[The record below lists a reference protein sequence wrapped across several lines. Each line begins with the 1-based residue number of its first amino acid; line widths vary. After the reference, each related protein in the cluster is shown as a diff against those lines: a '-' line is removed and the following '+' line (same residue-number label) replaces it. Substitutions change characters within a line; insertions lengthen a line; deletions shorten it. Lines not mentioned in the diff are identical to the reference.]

1 MGMALV
7 FHIRVLVQTSNALV
21 GFFTTTSYL
30 KTQRKE
36 LNYYYSTISFVRALA
51 IQNYHFQF
59 NQTLAY

>member
-1 MGMALV
+1 MGMALI

-21 GFFTTTSYL
+21 GCSTTTSYL

-36 LNYYYSTISFVRALA
+36 LNYYSTISFVRALA
-51 IQNYHFQF
+51 IQNYHCQF